1 MSDSTP
7 LLKKVNSS
15 DYITYKKRI
24 AIAGE
29 YAQAANPNPVKIN
42 RKQYNRNFMFIPTL
56 TTLTTDAS
64 NCLIQAKNYE
74 LLKDYTY
81 GANYI
86 KVICDASG
94 NV

>member
-1 MSDSTP
+1 MSASAP
-7 LLKKVNSS
+7 LFKKVNSS

-29 YAQAANPNPVKIN
+29 YAQAAVTNPVKIN
-42 RKQYNRNFMFIPTL
+42 RKKYNENFMFIPTL

-81 GANYI
+81 GANYLQ
-86 KVICDASG
+86 VVCDASG
-94 NV
+94 N